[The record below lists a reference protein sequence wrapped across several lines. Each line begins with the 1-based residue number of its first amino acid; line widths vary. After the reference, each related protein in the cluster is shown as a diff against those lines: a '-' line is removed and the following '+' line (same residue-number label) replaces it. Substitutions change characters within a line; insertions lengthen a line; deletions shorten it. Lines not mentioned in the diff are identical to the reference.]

1 MKNVKYSRLTEEQKL
16 LARKL
21 RPSDYVNRIYE
32 ITESGKIIATK
43 KKKYYFLAIRV
54 NKKENLLIAFDES
67 SIAQKYYNAALPNFK
82 WTRLLSRPQATR
94 YYGKGSVHSSI
105 QEFETTTKYSLLG
118 SLNLQTTP

>member
-1 MKNVKYSRLTEEQKL
+1 MKNVKYSHLTEEQKL
-16 LARKL
+16 LSQKL

-82 WTRLLSRPQATR
+82 RIRLLSRPQATR
-94 YYGKGSVHSSI
+94 YYGKDSVYSSI
-105 QEFETTTKYSLLG
+105 QEFETATKYSLLG
-118 SLNLQTTP
+118 SLNFQAMP